1 MAKCTTVA
9 IAMRPPPASKL
20 GLDRCQLYHAGVSP
34 MDEPGGVPHVC
45 FWKSND
51 RAMTIRDR
59 AERIYSELEHRADAI
74 IHVLGILF
82 AINASLWLVWHVTG
96 MSVAVSVFVYC
107 AGLLA
112 MICFS
117 AAYNLAP
124 HGPSKQIL
132 RRIDHAAIFIMI
144 AATYTPFAVNRLGAP
159 YGGIILTAIWL
170 SASVGVVMKVLY
182 PRRFEWL
189 TLGLYIAMG
198 WLIVTVIQPLHAA
211 MAEAGF
217 WLLVAGGLV
226 YSAGVAF
233 YVIERI
239 PFHKAIWHGF
249 VLTAAVLHF
258 SAVALEFVR

>member
-1 MAKCTTVA
+1 
-9 IAMRPPPASKL
+9 
-20 GLDRCQLYHAGVSP
+20 
-34 MDEPGGVPHVC
+34 
-45 FWKSND
+45 
-51 RAMTIRDR
+51 MTIVNQ
-59 AERIYSELEHRADAI
+59 AERIYSELEHRADAV

-82 AINASLWLVWHVTG
+82 AINACLWLLWHVTG
-96 MSVAVSVFVYC
+96 LSVAISVLVYC

-132 RRIDHAAIFIMI
+132 RRLDHAAIFIMI

-170 SASVGVVMKVLY
+170 TASFGVVMKVLY

-189 TLGLYIAMG
+189 SLGLYIAMG

-211 MAEAGF
+211 MTGTDF
-217 WLLVAGGLV
+217 WLLVGGGLV
-226 YSAGVAF
+226 YSAGIVF

-239 PFHKAIWHGF
+239 PYHKAIWHGF
-249 VLTAAVLHF
+249 VLTAAALHF
-258 SAVALEFVR
+258 TAIALEFVR